1 MTEPQTPTGSDFLAE
16 MFTDDADREVAA
28 RVVCAI
34 ESEAREQVLDVDK
47 LAKALDPV
55 MNCDGTLDDAIAL
68 FLAAYEEATD
78 D

>member
-1 MTEPQTPTGSDFLAE
+1 MDGVLGNHYSERDGCPACARLA
-16 MFTDDADREVAA
+16 
-28 RVVCAI
+28 AI
-34 ESEAREQVLDVDK
+34 EREAREQVLDVDK